1 MGEILHLVL
10 NYLYLLHT
18 FFSQEAYAKV
28 KYAMTD
34 EESKREE
41 RIERR
46 NLEMESA
53 RKEFEAELKLN
64 RTSQRARASVGKSLY
79 DLRNDYERLQSLRY
93 ERQQKE
99 AEEKMLQH
107 WRINNPDFREVEF
120 KYIEHG
126 I

>member
-1 MGEILHLVL
+1 MI
-10 NYLYLLHT
+10 YIYCIP

-28 KYAMTD
+28 KYAVTD

-120 KYIEHG
+120 K
-126 I
+126 